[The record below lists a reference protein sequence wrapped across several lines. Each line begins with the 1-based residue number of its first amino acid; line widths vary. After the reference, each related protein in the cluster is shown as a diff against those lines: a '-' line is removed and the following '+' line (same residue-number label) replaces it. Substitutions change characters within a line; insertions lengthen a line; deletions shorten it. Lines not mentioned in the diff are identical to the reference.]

1 MQRGIGSG
9 EFEPI
14 EQQRDT
20 ELTLGPVG
28 LTAIGLGLALL
39 CGLCFGMGYSAGRR
53 SPGEAAAASAQPL
66 AGQHMPSPAGGSLSK
81 PTAASAVSSTP
92 PAVADMEQLARSD
105 GSQSGNA
112 LTSYAP
118 AGSGAAPD
126 SGQLLVRPALTQQG
140 GMAQPAPAAAAS
152 ALVQP
157 AMPQNAALMVQVAAL
172 SRVEDAKVLVTALR
186 QRGYAVMARREP
198 ADSMI
203 HVQVGPFANRNDAEA
218 MCQRLLGDGYNA
230 IVQQ

>member
-1 MQRGIGSG
+1 MRRGIGVE
-9 EFEPI
+9 EFEPA
-14 EQQRDT
+14 EERRDT

-28 LTAIGLGLALL
+28 LTAIGLGLVLL

-53 SPGEAAAASAQPL
+53 SPGQTAAASAQPF
-66 AGQHMPSPAGGSLSK
+66 AGQPMPSPAGGSLSK
-81 PTAASAVSSTP
+81 PTAASAASTAH
-92 PAVADMEQLARSD
+92 PAVADMEQLTQSE
-105 GSQSGNA
+105 SSPSGNA

-118 AGSGAAPD
+118 TGNSANPD

-140 GMAQPAPAAAAS
+140 GVAQPAPAAAAS
-152 ALVQP
+152 AQVQP
-157 AMPQNAALMVQVAAL
+157 AMPRTAALMVQVASL

-203 HVQVGPFANRNDAEA
+203 HVQVGPFDNRKDAEA

-230 IVQQ
+230 IVQP